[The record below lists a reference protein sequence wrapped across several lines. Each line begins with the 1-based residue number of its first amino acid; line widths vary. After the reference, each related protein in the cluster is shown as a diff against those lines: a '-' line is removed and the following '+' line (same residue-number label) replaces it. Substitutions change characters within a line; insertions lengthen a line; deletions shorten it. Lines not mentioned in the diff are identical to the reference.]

1 MASSMEKDCFN
12 GTMAISLMV
21 SFMRIIFM
29 GREPIHGK
37 MVAGIKAIGI
47 RIRCMGMDRLRG
59 LMEECTKVNT
69 LMIIKRVEESSN
81 GLMVELMMV
90 IGN

>member
-1 MASSMEKDCFN
+1 MASNTEKDSFN
-12 GTMAISLMV
+12 GTMAINSMV

-37 MVAGIKAIGI
+37 MVAGIRAIGI
-47 RIRCMGMDRLRG
+47 RIRCMGMDSLLG
-59 LMEECTKVNT
+59 LMEECTKANT
-69 LMIIKRVEESSN
+69 LMIIRKDEASSN
-81 GLMVELMMV
+81 GRMVELMMV

>member
-1 MASSMEKDCFN
+1 
-12 GTMAISLMV
+12 
-21 SFMRIIFM
+21 MRIIFM
-29 GREPIHGK
+29 GREPIPGK

-47 RIRCMGMDRLRG
+47 RIRCMGMDRLLG